1 MPETTSYA
9 QTSEEINEVRSWRL
23 RRTAIAV
30 ALGFGL
36 AAGDISASNSSDVKS
51 GHENSIKTALD
62 RAPTDRKTLR
72 ALLNAKAL
80 SPTVVGTASR
90 YNPFREGGRIKTS
103 SGERYDPASWTA
115 AIRIDLRKKFGGVR
129 FGKNYRATYALVECD
144 DKRFIVRINDV
155 GRLKRGR
162 VIDLNKRS
170 MRYCG
175 PSPRI
180 GLIHGVKI
188 TLLHGDDWTPGPV
201 RREQPIKVAARQA
214 RAEDRPRE
222 PIESERPATIAAD
235 HVPVQDRAPKSIASE
250 KQLNVAT
257 KQRPADER
265 TPEPIVA
272 EEPIAVAAEQ
282 VPADDPAPA
291 PIGGEKPI
299 DVAAIETPAAE
310 QTPAPIADQKPTI
323 IVTEPAPDDDR
334 TPKPIDDAQ
343 PIIVAAAQVPDHDSM
358 PAPVASPRSAS
369 ATAEPHRNRYPPIK
383 TEIAVA
389 YSMVIAAVV
398 VILRRPSAPPLNVP
412 NAESDLL
419 AACAG
424 RRRAKQ
430 TSSRKSRR
438 KSQGKK
444 RAGKTT
450 AASKRRRTY
459 TAAASLQSARK
470 APSRAKGARRAA
482 PAPRRR

>member
-1 MPETTSYA
+1 M
-9 QTSEEINEVRSWRL
+9 

-36 AAGDISASNSSDVKS
+36 AAGEISASNSSDVKS
-51 GHENSIKTALD
+51 GHEDSIKTAAAAD
-62 RAPTDRKTLR
+62 RAPTDRKGLR
-72 ALLNAKAL
+72 ALLNEKAL

-129 FGKNYRATYALVECD
+129 FGKNYRTTYALVECD
-144 DKRFIVRINDV
+144 DKRFIVKINDV

-175 PSPRI
+175 PSPRV

-214 RAEDRPRE
+214 RAENCPRE

-250 KQLNVAT
+250 KQINVAA
-257 KQRPADER
+257 KQVPGDER

-272 EEPIAVAAEQ
+272 EEPTIVTAEQ
-282 VPADDPAPA
+282 VPADDPAPP

-299 DVAAIETPAAE
+299 DVAAIEMPAAE

-323 IVTEPAPDDDR
+323 IATEPATGDDG
-334 TPKPIDDAQ
+334 TPKAIEDAQ
-343 PIIVAAAQVPDHDSM
+343 PVIVAAAQVPDDDSM
-358 PAPVASPRSAS
+358 PAPVASLQSAS

-383 TEIAVA
+383 TEVAVA

-398 VILRRPSAPPLNVP
+398 MILRRPSAPPLNVP

-419 AACAG
+419 AARA
-424 RRRAKQ
+424 RRRRKSKQ
-430 TSSRKSRR
+430 TSSRKSRKSKSR
-438 KSQGKK
+438 KKSQGKK
-444 RAGKTT
+444 QAGKTT
-450 AASKRRRTY
+450 AASKRRRPY

-470 APSRAKGARRAA
+470 APSRAKDARRAA